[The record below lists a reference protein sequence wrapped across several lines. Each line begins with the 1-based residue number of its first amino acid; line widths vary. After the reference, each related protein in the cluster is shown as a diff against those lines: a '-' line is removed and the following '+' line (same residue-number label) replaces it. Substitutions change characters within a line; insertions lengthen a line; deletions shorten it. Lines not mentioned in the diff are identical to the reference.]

1 MHARWRS
8 KGARSLARSPSHTEA
23 ALHWEGG
30 KRCGG
35 GLPRGCVGGFEAG
48 GAEVNGGWAREPPI
62 ERRAINRGGTEGQGQ
77 GATNDWTM
85 DTMDL
90 GSVTLNNA
98 RNSSTRAMS
107 GRNSE

>member
-1 MHARWRS
+1 MRVGGG
-8 KGARSLARSPSHTEA
+8 KSLARSPSHTEA

-62 ERRAINRGGTEGQGQ
+62 ERRALNRGGTEGRGRGQ
-77 GATNDWTM
+77 RMTGRWIRWIWGQSHSTM
-85 DTMDL
+85 L
-90 GSVTLNNA
+90 EIQVHA
-98 RNSSTRAMS
+98 R
-107 GRNSE
+107 